1 MSIVGKWYDR
11 WMSDPAPELRL
22 LDAVFRLQ
30 KSALADART
39 HVAEAADLDLTDF
52 FLLRTIVLGID
63 TPGGLVSDLG
73 LNPAVVSRALTRL
86 VKAGLIERRIDPVDS
101 RRSRVTLTGEGE
113 RTTAAIAAR
122 VRPGLARRLRK
133 LAPEQVESFLDA
145 LETL

>member
-1 MSIVGKWYDR
+1 
-11 WMSDPAPELRL
+11 MSDPAPELRL

-30 KSALADART
+30 KSALADARA
-39 HVAEAADLDLTDF
+39 HVAEAADLDLADF

-86 VKAGLIERRIDPVDS
+86 VKAGLIERRIDPEDS
-101 RRSRVTLTGEGE
+101 RRSRVTLTAEGE

-122 VRPGLARRLRK
+122 VRPGLARRLEK
-133 LAPEQVESFLDA
+133 LAPDQVESFLDA